1 MRTITPRL
9 QPALQPALQ
18 PVKAA
23 IMLLLLLCYFFTA
36 NALADYDRNK
46 AVPVEKVLFGSVMSV
61 RNIDQEELIQDK
73 NNGWH
78 TFGGALIGGV
88 IGNQF
93 GGGSGKDVATI
104 LGAVIGGSMANNRHN
119 QPKKVVIRLVEL
131 MIKVES
137 GEQFMVIQDYDK
149 QMVFHSSDKVRMI
162 YLANNTVRIDKQR

>member
-1 MRTITPRL
+1 MSPTVSPIL
-9 QPALQPALQ
+9 L
-18 PVKAA
+18 PV
-23 IMLLLLLCYFFTA
+23 ISPIILTLLTLFLFSS
-36 NALADYDRNK
+36 NAFADYDRNK
-46 AVPVEKVLFGSVMSV
+46 AVPVEKVLFGAVISV
-61 RNIDQEELIQDK
+61 RNINQEELIKDK

-104 LGAVIGGSMANNRHN
+104 LGAIIGGSVANNRHN

-131 MIKVES
+131 MIKVEG

-149 QMVFHSSDKVRMI
+149 QMVFHPNDKVRMI